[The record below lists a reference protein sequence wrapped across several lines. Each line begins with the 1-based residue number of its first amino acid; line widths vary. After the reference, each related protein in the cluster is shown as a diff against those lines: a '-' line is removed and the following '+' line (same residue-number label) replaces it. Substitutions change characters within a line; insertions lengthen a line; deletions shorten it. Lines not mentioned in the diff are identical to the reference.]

1 MSINGNTTLTNLTD
15 GSYRVTVIST
25 DNDYNS
31 ATSQTVSFSVLSAE
45 PLVLPKVIIQSPTN
59 QTYDRSQ
66 VSLNFSV
73 NQVAFWSAYSLDG
86 EENRTAFP
94 KANMFLSL
102 SPGPHTITVYAAQSP
117 IGPAASAMVA
127 FTVAT
132 PTYPTPFSYAD
143 TQAIQ
148 QVNQL
153 LQEVLGFFTSQTFLI
168 LAALFIA
175 VTIGIVVAVLII
187 SRRAASEK
195 QVML

>member
-1 MSINGNTTLTNLTD
+1 
-15 GSYRVTVIST
+15 
-25 DNDYNS
+25 
-31 ATSQTVSFSVLSAE
+31 
-45 PLVLPKVIIQSPTN
+45 VLPKVIIQSPTN
-59 QTYDRSQ
+59 QTYNRSQ

-94 KANMFLSL
+94 NTDMFLSL

-117 IGPAASAMVA
+117 IGPAASGMVA
-127 FTVAT
+127 FTVST

-143 TQAIQ
+143 TQAIE

-153 LQEVLGFFTSQTFLI
+153 LQEVLGFFTSQAFLI
-168 LAALFIA
+168 LAALFMA
-175 VTIGIVVAVLII
+175 VTIGIVVVVLII